1 MRSRSVAMPAENH
14 RTARMTAPC
23 SQAFGSPPSKMNCSS
38 VTTASPVATI
48 TSTPGH
54 QAQKPAKK
62 PQNGPSAFCVH
73 TYSEPSCGN
82 ICPSCAVISAPGIR
96 NSRKPR
102 IQYENAAGPA
112 GCTAD
117 ALTMN
122 STIAMKITTMSKE
135 PRTRGSM
142 PGAMRSEAI
151 TRSFA
156 AAAMPP
162 PPYER
167 TPILFRRRHS
177 PAPGS
182 ASANAP
188 VLLHRPWAA
197 RCPRFVSDRA
207 QERRHERGDD
217 DAADHR
223 AGPPRDEAARR
234 DADRVGPDREMLPA
248 GGPLRHNERRE
259 ERRGQQ
265 DHDAREPERQLA
277 AAERERA
284 DALDRTRRDGAA
296 GDDGDA
302 RAHSE
307 LRAAASA
314 RAEECRPTSAARLAA
329 STGTPAGAIGTS
341 TSATR
346 APSPATS
353 RERR

>member
-1 MRSRSVAMPAENH
+1 MRRRISARAAENH
-14 RTARMTAPC
+14 RTARITSPC
-23 SQAFGSPPSKMNCSS
+23 SHAFGRPPEKMNCRS

-48 TSTPGH
+48 TRTPGH
-54 QAQKPAKK
+54 HAQKPAKK
-62 PQNGPSAFCVH
+62 PQNGPSAFCVQ
-73 TYSEPSCGN
+73 TYSDPSCGN
-82 ICPSCAVISAPGIR
+82 IWPSCAVISAPGIR
-96 NSRKPR
+96 KSRKPR

-112 GCTAD
+112 GCIAD

-207 QERRHERGDD
+207 PERRHERGDD

-234 DADRVGPDREMLPA
+234 DPPRAEPPRRDADRVGPDREMLA
-248 GGPLRHNERRE
+248 VRERLRHNERRE

-265 DHDAREPERQLA
+265 DHDARE
-277 AAERERA
+277 
-284 DALDRTRRDGAA
+284 
-296 GDDGDA
+296 
-302 RAHSE
+302 
-307 LRAAASA
+307 
-314 RAEECRPTSAARLAA
+314 
-329 STGTPAGAIGTS
+329 
-341 TSATR
+341 
-346 APSPATS
+346 
-353 RERR
+353 